1 MNIRT
6 ITISSFRNFESL
18 LLQFGNET
26 NVFFGDNGSGKTN
39 LLEAIFVLLLGRSPR
54 GAQDI
59 VMIRDN
65 TDVYRIEGDVY
76 TDNSKRELAIA
87 YQKGGRKKVTE
98 DRTVIRISELY
109 KHNSVV
115 STAPEDSQIL
125 AGPPSKRREFVNIYL
140 SQASSKYLADLTD
153 YARVLAQKN
162 AYLKNGSSDAC
173 PFDYLLVQYGLQIMK
188 ARRGFLEAIASSAS
202 EYYAK
207 ISGGQA
213 LDVRY
218 CPSVSPDPDDANW
231 LGIEQRFNDKLEQYR
246 SREIMV
252 GRSFVGPHRD
262 EVDILIRNLPARS
275 HGSQGELRTAAVS
288 LKLAVFDYLKK
299 VRRVTP
305 ILLLDEI
312 FAELDQ
318 NRQNLLIEAFGGFGQ
333 LFLTTAS
340 HVPSAL
346 SENSRN
352 FRIKNGTVFPE

>member
-6 ITISSFRNFESL
+6 ITISSFRNFDTLSLPFGDES
-18 LLQFGNET
+18 

-59 VMIRDN
+59 VMIEDGA
-65 TDVYRIEGDVY
+65 DVYRIVGDVRL
-76 TDNSKRELAIA
+76 DNSKRELAIA
-87 YQKGGRKKVTE
+87 YQRGGRKKITE
-98 DRTVIRISELY
+98 DNATIRISELY

-125 AGPPSKRREFVNIYL
+125 AGPPSKRREFVNVYL

-153 YARVLAQKN
+153 YTRVLAQKN
-162 AYLKNGSSDAC
+162 AYLKNGAREAC
-173 PFDYLLVQYGLQIMK
+173 PFDELLVQYGLQVMK
-188 ARRGFLEAIASSAS
+188 ARREFLDVIASSAG

-207 ISGGQA
+207 ISGGQP
-213 LDVRY
+213 LEMRY
-218 CPSVSPDPDDANW
+218 CPSVTPDADDNDW
-231 LGIEQRFNDKLEQYR
+231 QEIERRFYDKLDQYR

-262 EVDILIRNLPARS
+262 EVDIFIRHLPARS

-299 VRRVTP
+299 IRRTTP

-318 NRQNLLIEAFGGFGQ
+318 NRQDMLIEAFGGFGQ

-340 HVPSAL
+340 HVPAAL